1 MLIFATISKFIVLY
15 KLFKTLKIMK
25 KIFTFAFALV
35 CAIAANAQTF
45 TLSGAQKEIAP
56 VVLTAGD
63 QKAIA
68 YIYAEGVGNFCAF
81 ELNLFLPEGV
91 AIAKAACSDLTK
103 DEDGENTHSV
113 EFNNKGAEG
122 WKLLCYNASLAKF
135 SADKGAVSKLTLT
148 VDAGF
153 KGGEAQFKGG
163 LISDP
168 KTELIDSK
176 VITIAETTGINEV
189 KAIDV
194 NAPKY
199 NFQGVQVKD
208 AKMFIQNGKK
218 YIK

>member
-1 MLIFATISKFIVLY
+1 
-15 KLFKTLKIMK
+15 MK

-35 CAIAANAQTF
+35 CAIAANAQTI

-63 QKAIA
+63 EKAIA
-68 YIYAEGVGNFCAF
+68 YVYAEGVSTFCAL
-81 ELNLFLPEGV
+81 EENLFLPEGV
-91 AIAKAACSDLTK
+91 QIVKAACSDLTK

-122 WKLLCYNASLAKF
+122 WKILVYNASLTKF
-135 SADKGAVSKLTLT
+135 GADKGAISKLTLK
-148 VDAGF
+148 VAADF

-163 LISDP
+163 IISDP
-168 KTELIDSK
+168 KTTLTDSD
-176 VITIAETTGINEV
+176 VITIAETNGINDINV
-189 KAIDV
+189 IDT

-218 YIK
+218 YIVK

>member
-1 MLIFATISKFIVLY
+1 
-15 KLFKTLKIMK
+15 MK

-35 CAIAANAQTF
+35 CAIAANAQTI

-63 QKAIA
+63 EKAIA
-68 YIYAEGVGNFCAF
+68 YVYAEGVSTFCAL
-81 ELNLFLPEGV
+81 EENLFLPEGV
-91 AIAKAACSDLTK
+91 QIAKAACSDLTK

-122 WKLLCYNASLAKF
+122 WKILVYNASLTKF
-135 SADKGAVSKLTLT
+135 GADKGAISKLTLT
-148 VDAGF
+148 VAADF

-163 LISDP
+163 IISDP
-168 KTELIDSK
+168 KTTLTDSD
-176 VITIAETTGINEV
+176 VITIAETNGINDINV
-189 KAIDV
+189 IDT

-218 YIK
+218 YIVK